1 MLQFGIWQIAVDHF
15 LPKLFTVD
23 YLNCG
28 PSVKRLSWDQRQDTV
43 NRAIY
48 QFLKILTVM
57 TRAHD
62 GHAECCL
69 NWNVYDI
76 SVICEF

>member
-1 MLQFGIWQIAVDHF
+1 
-15 LPKLFTVD
+15 
-23 YLNCG
+23 
-28 PSVKRLSWDQRQDTV
+28 
-43 NRAIY
+43 
-48 QFLKILTVM
+48 M

-76 SVICEF
+76 SIVNFKENACKNERYR